1 MTYRLVLFLFFCLL
15 ATPAGAAG
23 DAWLR
28 INTHTETL
36 AVIQQGRIVEKLT
49 DIAIGRGGV
58 TRNRVRGDERT
69 PLGQFRIGWIN
80 NSSPFHRFFG
90 LDYPNRTYA
99 ERAYRDGLI
108 GHHTL
113 QRILRAFRDH
123 AIPPQNT
130 PLGGYVGIHGVGRG
144 SLRIHRLFN
153 WTEGC
158 VALTNSQ
165 IDRLAPWIAVGT
177 KVVIE

>member
-1 MTYRLVLFLFFCLL
+1 MAYRFILFILL
-15 ATPAGAAG
+15 CFLAASAGAAD
-23 DAWLR
+23 DAWVR
-28 INTHTETL
+28 INTHTDTL
-36 AVIQQGRIVEKLT
+36 AVIQGDHVVEKLT
-49 DIAIGRGGV
+49 DISIGRGGV

-69 PLGQFRIGWIN
+69 PLGRFRIGWIN
-80 NSSPFHRFFG
+80 KSSPFHRFYG

-99 ERAYRDGLI
+99 ERAFQEGLI

-113 QRILRAFRDH
+113 ERILRAFRQH

-130 PLGGYVGIHGVGRG
+130 ALGGYVGIHGVGRG

-153 WTEGC
+153 WTQGC

-177 KVVIE
+177 EVVIK